1 VQETPEA
8 LLARCAEILGLAP
21 GQDGASQPQP
31 SWDVDLASLEEE
43 EHDNADKGPE
53 YVPPPPKLSKP
64 ISPESSSIP
73 NSSEILVST
82 CLSIIPFAGSAE
94 LTCYRSKILLPPPPP
109 ELAPSARAA
118 PALELQ
124 T

>member
-53 YVPPPPKLSKP
+53 YVPPP
-64 ISPESSSIP
+64 
-73 NSSEILVST
+73 ILVST
-82 CLSIIPFAGSAE
+82 CLSIISFAGSAE